1 MRYTI
6 SFLFLIFLPFSVIGQ
21 NISALALLEKSINYH
36 DPKSNWNT
44 FNGNF
49 KVTTRTQDQN
59 PRESDITIN
68 LPARFFNV
76 TAVKDTVI
84 TTYTIGKEGC
94 ALAYNSIQLD
104 TVAAKE
110 KGLTC
115 ERARMYKNY
124 YTYLYGL
131 PMKLKDNGTNLDPTV
146 EKKTFKGKDY
156 LVLKITYDAEVGSDI
171 WNFYFDP
178 KTYAMKIYEFFKTD
192 KKGNVD
198 TKSGEYILLSEEV
211 LINGIKM
218 PKIRAWFY
226 NKDGTYLGTDI
237 MSK

>member
-21 NISALALLEKSINYH
+21 NISALALLEKAINYH

-49 KVTTRTQDQN
+49 KVTTTTQDQN

-94 ALAYNSIQLD
+94 ALGYNGIQLD